1 MAKHFTE
8 AAPGIWHPYRPTS
21 VVNPAC
27 SRCGDYDR
35 SGGRRG
41 WRWRLAAV
49 GQGRRLTEAICGRC
63 YVAQDV
69 HVISARAV

>member
-21 VVNPAC
+21 VVNPPC

-35 SGGRRG
+35 NGGRRG
-41 WRWRLAAV
+41 WRWRLAV
-49 GQGRRLTEAICGRC
+49 ESSGRRLTEAICGRC
-63 YVAQDV
+63 DV
-69 HVISARAV
+69 GGDAEVLRAHAV